1 MMMIFK
7 VGDVHPNAP
16 HLFADLAELATLIN
30 YTGRFDLNKNDLM
43 TIRNQSVTS
52 ADDAD
57 QEEEEEKNEGSD
69 AERNDRLERQVE
81 DVWTQ
86 LEYRQ
91 SFLNDS
97 YPFKVE
103 GDFIYLKN
111 DLNELQ
117 RIYLFLLACSRL
129 RSFKKARKG
138 IIQFW
143 ARYFAIISKFATT
156 ALLPN
161 HSKVRIFDANSQDRV
176 DYYGTDLRKALVKM
190 GEDLAVPSI
199 NHAECHKAG
208 PAGDAGFDII
218 ATLEFGDGLSSNY
231 GILGQCGAQETEWP
245 KKTLEAH
252 ALKLRTFFQVH
263 FDLPSIM
270 YTPIFYRD
278 SQGSW
283 VDSSPCSGV
292 LILDRARILFL
303 LSKTTHCPTLTAEQW
318 FEDFEEV
325 IQDLKIE

>member
-16 HLFADLAELATLIN
+16 HLFADLAELAVLIN
-30 YTGRFDLNKNDLM
+30 YTGRSDLNKNDLI

-57 QEEEEEKNEGSD
+57 QEEEDDRNEGSD

-86 LEYRQ
+86 LDYRQ
-91 SFLNDS
+91 SFLKDS

-103 GDFIYLKN
+103 GDFIYLKDN
-111 DLNELQ
+111 LGDLQ

-129 RSFKKARKG
+129 RSFKQARKG

-143 ARYFAIISKFATT
+143 ARNFAVVSKFATT
-156 ALLPN
+156 SLLPG
-161 HSKVRIFDANSQDRV
+161 HSTVRVFDANSQDRV
-176 DYYGTDLRKALVKM
+176 GYYGTDLRKALVIM

-199 NHAECHKAG
+199 NHAECQKVG
-208 PAGDAGFDII
+208 PTGDAGFDII
-218 ATLEFGDGLSSNY
+218 ATLDFGDGLSSNY

-263 FDLPSIM
+263 FDLPSVM

-278 SQGSW
+278 ADGSW

-292 LILDRARILFL
+292 LILDRARILYL
-303 LSKTTHCPTLTAEQW
+303 LSKTTHCPTITAEQW
-318 FEDFEEV
+318 FGDFETV
-325 IQDLKIE
+325 IQGLKME

>member
-1 MMMIFK
+1 MVFK
-7 VGDVHPNAP
+7 VGDVHPSVP
-16 HLFADLAELATLIN
+16 HLFADLAELSTFIN
-30 YTGRFDLNKNDLM
+30 YTGRHDLNKNDLM
-43 TIRNQSVTS
+43 TLRNQSVTS

-57 QEEEEEKNEGSD
+57 QEDEENSSEGSD

-91 SFLNDS
+91 SFLKEN

-103 GDFIYLKN
+103 GDFIYLKS
-111 DLNELQ
+111 DLTDAQ
-117 RIYLFLLACSRL
+117 RVYLFLLSCSRL
-129 RSFKKARKG
+129 RSFKKAKKG

-143 ARYFAIISKFATT
+143 ARYFAIVSKFATM
-156 ALLPN
+156 ALLPA
-161 HSKVRIFDANSQDRV
+161 HSDVKIFDANSKDRY

-199 NHAECHKAG
+199 NQGECHKAG
-208 PAGDAGFDII
+208 PSGDAGFDII
-218 ATLEFGDGLSSNY
+218 ATLGFDDGLSSNY

-263 FDLPSIM
+263 FDLPSVM
-270 YTPIFYRD
+270 FTPVFYRD
-278 SQGSW
+278 ADGSW
-283 VDSSPCSGV
+283 VDSGPCAGV
-292 LILDRARILFL
+292 LILDRARILYL
-303 LSKTTHCPTLTAEQW
+303 LNKVNHCTTITAEQW
-318 FEDFEEV
+318 FEEFEE
-325 IQDLKIE
+325 IASKLKID